1 MTTLGPINSQNR
13 VANYSANYRASPSL
27 LSRSSAPVIHRV
39 RRLSSLSADYLSP
52 RLIADKIQPSGFFS
66 SPPPSYPRHFVTRVW
81 SDSVSVECGIC
92 KNKHRKHTGPWRT
105 VPMHTI
111 PRRVQELFGA
121 RPHHLYT
128 TDRDTIENAWST
140 GSPVDSLTKRTGIR
154 KAKVPLV
161 HENRRLPSPRFSSLS
176 LSVFSPFHFHFDKQE
191 LDDKAE
197 AEYKNAQWNG

>member
-128 TDRDTIENAWST
+128 TDRDTIENAWSA

-161 HENRRLPSPRFSSLS
+161 QREPSSSLS
-176 LSVFSPFHFHFDKQE
+176 SFFLSLSLCFFSVSFSLRQ
-191 LDDKAE
+191 ARVGRQGRGV
-197 AEYKNAQWNG
+197 YKNAQWNG

>member
-1 MTTLGPINSQNR
+1 M
-13 VANYSANYRASPSL
+13 
-27 LSRSSAPVIHRV
+27 
-39 RRLSSLSADYLSP
+39 
-52 RLIADKIQPSGFFS
+52 
-66 SPPPSYPRHFVTRVW
+66 
-81 SDSVSVECGIC
+81 ECGIC

-197 AEYKNAQWNG
+197 AYIKTRNGTVRIDDIRAMGRRLIFTTLFPLYDSYSYFT

>member
-27 LSRSSAPVIHRV
+27 P
-39 RRLSSLSADYLSP
+39 LSSLGRVALLYTGSADYRRCRPIICHRAWSPTRSSRAVFFPPLPPHIPGILS
-52 RLIADKIQPSGFFS
+52 RAFDRIRYRWNAEFAKTSIEN
-66 SPPPSYPRHFVTRVW
+66 R
-81 SDSVSVECGIC
+81 
-92 KNKHRKHTGPWRT
+92 RT

-128 TDRDTIENAWST
+128 TDRDTIENAWSA
-140 GSPVDSLTKRTGIR
+140 GSPIDSLTKRTGIR

>member
-1 MTTLGPINSQNR
+1 M
-13 VANYSANYRASPSL
+13 
-27 LSRSSAPVIHRV
+27 
-39 RRLSSLSADYLSP
+39 
-52 RLIADKIQPSGFFS
+52 
-66 SPPPSYPRHFVTRVW
+66 
-81 SDSVSVECGIC
+81 
-92 KNKHRKHTGPWRT
+92 
-105 VPMHTI
+105 PMHTI

-128 TDRDTIENAWST
+128 TDRDTIENAWSA

-161 HENRRLPSPRFSSLS
+161 QREPSSSLSSFFLSLS